1 MANEE
6 RKGFSGYGDTVK
18 IHHVHIKDSVAPKKS
33 FITLDIAIDKELH
46 WNITSNERWSR
57 LSIYLHGET
66 AEAQVQE
73 ILALA
78 FASAH
83 GCKEQ

>member
-1 MANEE
+1 MDEE
-6 RKGFSGYGDTVK
+6 RKGFSGFGDMVK

-33 FITLDIAIDKELH
+33 FITLDIAIDEELH
-46 WNITSNERWSR
+46 WNITSNDRWSK

-78 FASAH
+78 LSSINTL
-83 GCKEQ
+83 

>member
-1 MANEE
+1 MDEK

-46 WNITSNERWSR
+46 WNITSIDRCSI
-57 LSIYLHGET
+57 LSIYLHLET